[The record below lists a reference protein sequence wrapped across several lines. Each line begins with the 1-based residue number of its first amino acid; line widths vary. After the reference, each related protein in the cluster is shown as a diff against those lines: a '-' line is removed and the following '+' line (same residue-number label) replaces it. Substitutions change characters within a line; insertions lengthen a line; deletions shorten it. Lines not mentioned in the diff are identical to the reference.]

1 MCSSSRRG
9 NCSKTQV
16 ATAQAGGALLLSLSP
31 SSPPLS
37 LSVPL
42 SLPLSSPLVTL
53 IAGIT
58 YSSSAGN
65 GEVQH
70 YPSLQRLDTGAHG
83 RLCSNCRQGQKCA
96 PRGRSRS
103 ALDHCSP
110 RQPLHQQQ
118 QQAAAS
124 SRSSW
129 RWRSDEYSPSLC
141 VPARA
146 HFHFHFHFHLALPRL
161 ATPCHTNP
169 LVLSTRVSRLRM

>member
-9 NCSKTQV
+9 NYSKTQV
-16 ATAQAGGALLLSLSP
+16 ATAQAGGALFAFSQSLITSLSLP
-31 SSPPLS
+31 
-37 LSVPL
+37 VPL
-42 SLPLSSPLVTL
+42 SLPLSSPLLTL

-124 SRSSW
+124 SRSCW

-146 HFHFHFHFHLALPRL
+146 HFHFHFHLALPRL